1 MRIGL
6 FFALPI
12 HNAMGFHAMK
22 RLINA
27 TKAFIQEAATRLG
40 LTPKELLALQA
51 QMETRDYGDEIFC
64 ACCLHLEQHT
74 EADNTLRSN
83 LKSGADLLI
92 ESKRATDPR
101 YGLLYYMIVHFYR
114 NDPQT
119 FLDKAG
125 TAIPSVSALPWSALF
140 GTSDSKLECS
150 VCLGPVHHTPSGW
163 LCDKC
168 GGGTERT
175 KEPLTSDI
183 MSADLVP
190 YMEKLAKPQVL
201 ESDTKQALSAYV
213 SDEDHTQ
220 LFGSKASKKVIEYNK
235 EPDIPWNTQQQA
247 AFKDIF
253 KWLKNDPKQRNPI
266 YRLFGYAGTGKT
278 SMAKKVAVFAENELK
293 GYVMFAA
300 YTGKAASVL
309 RSKGCANSSTIHSL
323 IYRPKIDRI
332 TGKIIGQEVNRES
345 LLLNARLLIIDE
357 ASMVT
362 AEMAMDLL
370 SFGVPIL
377 VLGDPGQLPPP
388 KGEGYFNTQTPDFML
403 TDIERQAEDN
413 PIIWLA
419 TRARK
424 GKRIK
429 PGRYG
434 ESRVLSS
441 SADVTDKMVLSG
453 QIVCGTNR
461 TRHSMNERYRK
472 LKGYFDKDSQFPSKG
487 ERLICLKNNHDN
499 GLLNGTMWTCTQ
511 PKMHPMK
518 KPVDYR
524 DLRKGYVQ
532 TNLDGLHFKVRSHDL
547 FDASGEPLIVNTVCS
562 AHMFDRNLPEPPW
575 QDVAHCDQFDYGY
588 AMTAHKSQGSQF
600 DDGLI
605 IDESWIFREHAD
617 QHLYTMLTRFVERV
631 TVKQTEH

>member
-1 MRIGL
+1 
-6 FFALPI
+6 
-12 HNAMGFHAMK
+12 MGFHAMK
-22 RLINA
+22 RLTNA
-27 TKAFIQEAATRLG
+27 TKAFIQETAIRLK
-40 LTPKELLALQA
+40 LAPKELLALHA
-51 QMETRDYGDEIFC
+51 DMETRDFGDEIFC
-64 ACCLHLEQHT
+64 ACCLHLEQDT
-74 EADNTLRSN
+74 AADNELRSG
-83 LKSGADLLI
+83 LRLGASLLI
-92 ESKRATDPR
+92 EGKRAADAR
-101 YGLLYYMIVHFYR
+101 YGLLYYMIKFFYR
-114 NDPQT
+114 NDPRT
-119 FLDKAG
+119 FLDTPG
-125 TAIPSVSALPWSALF
+125 TALVPELSAMPWSALF
-140 GTSDSKLECS
+140 GNADPKLECS
-150 VCLGPVHHTPSGW
+150 VCLGPVRYTPSGW

-175 KEPLTSDI
+175 KESLQSDGTI
-183 MSADLVP
+183 APQLVP
-190 YMEKLAKPQVL
+190 YLEGLMKPKEMPVQI
-201 ESDTKQALSAYV
+201 SDTKQALAAYV
-213 SDEDHTQ
+213 SDEEHDK
-220 LFGSKASKKVIEYNK
+220 LFGSKAAKKIIEYNK
-235 EPDIPWNTQQQA
+235 EPDIPWNAQQQK
-247 AFKDIF
+247 AFKEIF
-253 KWLKNDPKQRNPI
+253 KWLKSDSRTRNPI

-332 TGKIIGQEVNRES
+332 TGTIIGQEINRES
-345 LLLNARLLIIDE
+345 PLREARLLIIDE

-362 AEMAMDLL
+362 SEMAMDLL

-441 SADVTDKMVLSG
+441 NVDVSDTSVLRG
-453 QIVCGTNR
+453 QIICGTNR
-461 TRHSMNERYRK
+461 TRQAMNERYRK

-511 PKMHPMK
+511 PKIQPMK

-547 FDASGEPLIVNTVCS
+547 FDSSGDPLIINTVCS

-575 QDVAHCDQFDYGY
+575 QDVAHCDQFDFGY
-588 AMTAHKSQGSQF
+588 AMTAHKAQGSQF

-605 IDESWIFREHAD
+605 IDESWIFREDAD
-617 QHLYTMLTRFVERV
+617 KHLYTMLTRFVERV